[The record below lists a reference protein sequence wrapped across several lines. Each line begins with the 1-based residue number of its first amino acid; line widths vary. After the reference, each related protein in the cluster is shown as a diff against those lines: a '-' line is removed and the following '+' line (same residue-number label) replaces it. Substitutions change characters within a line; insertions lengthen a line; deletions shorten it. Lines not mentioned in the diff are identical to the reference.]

1 MQPHSTLSDSELVD
15 YLRSGDKAAF
25 TEIYNRHWQSA
36 YRSAFN
42 VLKDDEACLDVVQDV
57 FVWLWQN
64 REQLSIISLK
74 PYLITAVKFKMLNVI
89 RQGKFRAEII
99 AELGF
104 DKEGL
109 TFAESSLEVKE
120 LKAIIDQFVE
130 DLPAQAQKIFHLS
143 RNEHLSH
150 KEIAQQMG
158 LSEKTVKNQ
167 MNISLKKLRTSL
179 GRMNFWMCFFF

>member
-1 MQPHSTLSDSELVD
+1 MQLHSTLSDSELVD
-15 YLRSGDKAAF
+15 NLKSGDKSAF
-25 TEIYNRHWQSA
+25 TEIYNRHWRAA
-36 YRSAFN
+36 YNSAFN
-42 VLKDDEACLDVVQDV
+42 VLNDDEACLDVVQDV

-64 REQLSIISLK
+64 RKQLTINSLK

-89 RQGKFRAEII
+89 RKGKFHAEVI
-99 AELGF
+99 AELKSDG
-104 DKEGL
+104 EML

-120 LKAIIDQFVE
+120 LKNIIDQFVK

-150 KEIAQQMG
+150 KEIAEQMG
-158 LSEKTVKNQ
+158 LAEKTVKNQ

-179 GRMNFWMCFFF
+179 GRMNFWMYLFF

>member
-1 MQPHSTLSDSELVD
+1 MQPYPTLSDTELVD
-15 YLRSGDKAAF
+15 FLKSGDNAAF

-64 REQLSIISLK
+64 REKLTIVSLK
-74 PYLITAVKFKMLNVI
+74 PYLNTAVKFKMLNVI
-89 RQGKFRAEII
+89 RQGKFRAEVVAAIKVHET
-99 AELGF
+99 ALAF
-104 DKEGL
+104 TDS
-109 TFAESSLEVKE
+109 TFEVKE

-130 DLPAQAQKIFHLS
+130 ELPAQAQKIFHLS

-150 KEIAQQMG
+150 KEIAEQMG

-179 GRMNFWMCFFF
+179 GKLNFWMYLFF